1 MARGKVQACGG
12 GVSFR
17 YEQGAVLGSVLCR
30 NGEIAA
36 RRFATLQKELV
47 RPVSG
52 LVRQDALQAHQ
63 RAGSIQHR
71 QQQLYNA
78 LTFPLPDATK
88 SRDTFPLQVRV
99 CIRCTSR
106 SFPDGPGQLGRRGPA
121 RGLFFFGSFPGSG
134 DAFPQGLALGR
145 GQVFGRSGRP
155 RSFITGDPVPPP
167 AAGRIIQVDTVGPVL
182 AAGLVRGAA
191 TVQHAVCLDVFH
203 QQPGSPQAL
212 FKGAQDVTIHGRPLP
227 VRDPTAGAGRAHAA
241 ARQGGRRAPR
251 RRWGKGEGELPA
263 GDGDL
268 VQEQV
273 EAEGKAHIAF
283 IRGQATGILKK
294 HVAHDIAQEIGKV
307 GSVFKG
313 AVGGDVPQA
322 PGDAG
327 RAGAIVT
334 HGAPPADPDHGPAA
348 AGPGPCRFPGLW
360 LPPARDPGRQ
370 VHRPEHLPADR
381 PHCPAGTGVP

>member
-1 MARGKVQACGG
+1 MQIIEVRLCAVQGRADGQLCTNGLSGFGSRLHAGVPCLALLHGLAIVVSAEDDLPVGILVPGHAGHGLKVSRIEGHKAGVARGKVQACGG

-17 YEQGAVLGSVLCR
+17 YEQGAILGAVLCR
-30 NGEIAA
+30 NGEVAA
-36 RRFATLQKELV
+36 RRFAALQKELV

-52 LVRQDALQAHQ
+52 LFRQDALQAHQ

-78 LTFPLPDATK
+78 LTLPLPDATK

-121 RGLFFFGSFPGSG
+121 CGLFFFGSFPGSG
-134 DAFPQGLALGR
+134 DAFPQGLAFGR

-155 RSFITGDPVPPP
+155 RSFITGDPVLPP

-251 RRWGKGEGELPA
+251 RR
-263 GDGDL
+263 
-268 VQEQV
+268 
-273 EAEGKAHIAF
+273 
-283 IRGQATGILKK
+283 
-294 HVAHDIAQEIGKV
+294 
-307 GSVFKG
+307 
-313 AVGGDVPQA
+313 
-322 PGDAG
+322 
-327 RAGAIVT
+327 
-334 HGAPPADPDHGPAA
+334 
-348 AGPGPCRFPGLW
+348 
-360 LPPARDPGRQ
+360 
-370 VHRPEHLPADR
+370 
-381 PHCPAGTGVP
+381 